1 MSNQLQR
8 KLLELAGDSAS
19 ITKAS
24 SKDWSSISF
33 EGQKHALTFL
43 FTNMQHGHAFIESV
57 TAEGENLVTLT
68 DRTMLCDLSVTEFDS
83 IVPVNHLTVTVEALT
98 LKD

>member
-8 KLLELAGDSAS
+8 KLLELAGDSAT

-24 SKDWSSISF
+24 SKDWSSITF
-33 EGQKHALTFL
+33 KGQKHTLTFL
-43 FTNMQHGHAFIESV
+43 FTNAGHGRNFIDSIDNES
-57 TAEGENLVTLT
+57 EDLVTLT
-68 DRTMLCDLSVTEFDS
+68 DGTMLCDLSVTDDDE

-98 LKD
+98 LND